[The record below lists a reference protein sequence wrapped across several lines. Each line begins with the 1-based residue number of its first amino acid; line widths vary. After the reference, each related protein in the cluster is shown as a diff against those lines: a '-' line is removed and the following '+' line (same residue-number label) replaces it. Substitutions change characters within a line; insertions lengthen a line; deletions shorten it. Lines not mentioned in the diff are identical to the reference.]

1 MKAQNLIAS
10 FAAVLLTFAS
20 LSAVNYNV
28 DTQPAAADKTHQS
41 HTVKVTD
48 LAPVVV
54 RPSAA
59 EMRAAVLLAD
69 VGTTGIIVVPALG
82 RMDNAGSGSQFS
94 LLGSQLAMP
103 YYSFGNK
110 FGRITKE

>member
-1 MKAQNLIAS
+1 MKAQNLIPS

-28 DTQPAAADKTHQS
+28 DTQPAAANKTHPT
-41 HTVKVTD
+41 HAVKITD
-48 LAPVVV
+48 LAPVQVH
-54 RPSAA
+54 PSAA
-59 EMRAAVLLAD
+59 ELRAAVLLAD
-69 VGTTGIIVVPALG
+69 AGTTGITMIPALG
-82 RMDNAGSGSQFS
+82 RMDNAGSAGQFS

-110 FGRITKE
+110 FGRISKE

>member
-28 DTQPAAADKTHQS
+28 DTQPAAANKTR
-41 HTVKVTD
+41 TVKVTD
-48 LAPVVV
+48 LAPVHVH
-54 RPSAA
+54 PSAA
-59 EMRAAVLLAD
+59 ELRAAVLLAD
-69 VGTTGIIVVPALG
+69 AGTTGITMIPAMG
-82 RMDNAGSGSQFS
+82 RMDNAGSAGQFS

>member
-1 MKAQNLIAS
+1 MKAQNLITS

-28 DTQPAAADKTHQS
+28 DIQPAAAEKVHTTHA
-41 HTVKVTD
+41 TKVTD

-69 VGTTGIIVVPALG
+69 VGTAGITVVPAMG
-82 RMDNAGSGSQFS
+82 RMDNADSASQFS

-110 FGRITKE
+110 FGRISKE

>member
-28 DTQPAAADKTHQS
+28 DTQPAAADKTERNAAN
-41 HTVKVTD
+41 VTE
-48 LAPVVV
+48 LAPVEVH
-54 RPSAA
+54 PSAA
-59 EMRAAVLLAD
+59 ELRAAVLLVD
-69 VGTTGIIVVPALG
+69 TGTNSIAMAPAMG
-82 RMDNAGSGSQFS
+82 RLDNAGQFS

>member
-10 FAAVLLTFAS
+10 AAAVLLTFAS
-20 LSAVNYNV
+20 LSAVNFNV
-28 DTQPAAADKTHQS
+28 DSQPAAASKTS
-41 HTVKVTD
+41 HSTPVKVTD
-48 LAPVVV
+48 LAPVNV

-59 EMRAAVLLAD
+59 ELRAAVLLAD
-69 VGTTGIIVVPALG
+69 AGTTVIPALG
-82 RMDNAGSGSQFS
+82 RMDNAGSPGQFS

-110 FGRITKE
+110 FGRISKE

>member
-1 MKAQNLIAS
+1 MKAHNLIAS

-20 LSAVNYNV
+20 LSALDYNV
-28 DTQPAAADKTHQS
+28 DTQPAAANKTPKAD
-41 HTVKVTD
+41 TVKVTN

-69 VGTTGIIVVPALG
+69 VGTNGITAVPAMG
-82 RMDNAGSGSQFS
+82 RMDNAGGTSQFS

-110 FGRITKE
+110 FGRISKE

>member
-10 FAAVLLTFAS
+10 FAAVLITFAS

-28 DTQPAAADKTHQS
+28 ATQPAAADKTHRT
-41 HTVKVTD
+41 HTLNVTD
-48 LAPVVV
+48 LAPVQV

-59 EMRAAVLLAD
+59 ELRAAVLLTD
-69 VGTTGIIVVPALG
+69 VGTTSITMVPAMSRL
-82 RMDNAGSGSQFS
+82 DNAGSAGQFS

-110 FGRITKE
+110 FGRISKE